1 MFGLGVGVVKEA
13 GDDWAG
19 QRVSGVGL
27 TGIVGVKALMAGPWI
42 KAGGFGSSS
51 GGRISRTVGRW

>member
-27 TGIVGVKALMAGPWI
+27 TGLVGGQGTDGLTVDK
-42 KAGGFGSSS
+42 
-51 GGRISRTVGRW
+51 GRRFRIQQWG